1 MDRKTIETLLRTAM
15 TSLGVFMLGKNL
27 LGTAIDASVWQM
39 VVGTAVS
46 LLAVVWGVLDKN
58 LGIEMLQSFIRSA
71 FVGFGG
77 LLVAKGQ
84 LSAGTL
90 ESVIGVITAILP
102 AIYSFL
108 SRKKSQEIA
117 KGAIIVEALKK

>member
-1 MDRKTIETLLRTAM
+1 MDRKTIETIFRTLL
-15 TSLGVFMLGKNL
+15 TSVGVFMLGKNL
-27 LGTAIDASVWQM
+27 LGTEIDASVWQM
-39 VVGTAVS
+39 VVGSAMS

-77 LLVAKGQ
+77 LLVAQGQ

-90 ESVIGVITAILP
+90 ESVIGIITAILP

>member
-27 LGTAIDASVWQM
+27 LGTPIDASVWQM
-39 VVGTAVS
+39 VVGSGMS

-77 LLVAKGQ
+77 LMVAQGQ

-90 ESVIGVITAILP
+90 ESIIGVITAILP
-102 AIYSFL
+102 ALYSFL

>member
-39 VVGTAVS
+39 VVGTAMS
-46 LLAVVWGVLDKN
+46 LLAVIWGVLDKS

-90 ESVIGVITAILP
+90 ESVIGIITAILP

>member
-27 LGTAIDASVWQM
+27 LGTPIDASVWQM
-39 VVGTAVS
+39 VVGSGMS

-90 ESVIGVITAILP
+90 ESIIGVITAILP
-102 AIYSFL
+102 ALYSFL

-117 KGAIIVEALKK
+117 KGSIIVEALKK

>member
-27 LGTAIDASVWQM
+27 LGTPIDASVWQM
-39 VVGTAVS
+39 VVGAAMS
-46 LLAVVWGVLDKN
+46 LLSIIWGILDKN

-90 ESVIGVITAILP
+90 ESVIGVITALLP
-102 AIYSFL
+102 AIYSYL

-117 KGAIIVEALKK
+117 TGGIIVEALKK

>member
-1 MDRKTIETLLRTAM
+1 MDRKTIETIFRTLL
-15 TSLGVFMLGKNL
+15 TSLGMFMLGKNL
-27 LGTAIDASVWQM
+27 LGTEIDASVWQM
-39 VVGTAVS
+39 VVGSAMS
-46 LLAVVWGVLDKN
+46 ALAVIWGVLDKN

-90 ESVIGVITAILP
+90 ESVIGIITAILP
-102 AIYSFL
+102 AIYSYL
-108 SRKKSQEIA
+108 SRRKSQEIA
-117 KGAIIVEALKK
+117 KDALIVVALKK

>member
-39 VVGTAVS
+39 VVGTAMS

>member
-1 MDRKTIETLLRTAM
+1 
-15 TSLGVFMLGKNL
+15 
-27 LGTAIDASVWQM
+27 
-39 VVGTAVS
+39 
-46 LLAVVWGVLDKN
+46 

-84 LSAGTL
+84 LSPGTL

-117 KGAIIVEALKK
+117 KGSIIVEALKK